1 MTAIVGLTGGIASG
15 KSTVGQLFRDLGVH
29 VVDADLIA
37 RSVVAQG
44 TEGFVEILQE
54 FGVEILGPDG
64 SLDRKKLGSIVFGD
78 ETKRKKLE
86 AITHARI
93 AQQSMAELAALGAR
107 GDIYGIY
114 EAALL
119 IETGSHRMMQAVV
132 LVASKPETQL
142 RRVMTRDELSEEDAQ
157 ARIAAQ
163 WPLEKK
169 IALADYVI
177 WNDGSIAEL
186 QSSVADVHAALLAR
200 FEGTQR

>member
-15 KSTVGQLFRDLGVH
+15 KSTVGRLFRELGVH

-44 TEGFVEILQE
+44 TEGFVEVVRE
-54 FGVEILGPDG
+54 FGEEILGPDG
-64 SLDRKKLGSIVFGD
+64 SLDRKRLGEIVFSD
-78 ETKRKKLE
+78 EAKRRKLE

-132 LVASKPETQL
+132 LVASKPEVQL
-142 RRVMTRDELSEEDAQ
+142 YRIMTRDALSEKE
-157 ARIAAQ
+157 ARARMAAQ

-169 IALADYVI
+169 MELADYVI

-200 FEGTQR
+200 FEGTEQ